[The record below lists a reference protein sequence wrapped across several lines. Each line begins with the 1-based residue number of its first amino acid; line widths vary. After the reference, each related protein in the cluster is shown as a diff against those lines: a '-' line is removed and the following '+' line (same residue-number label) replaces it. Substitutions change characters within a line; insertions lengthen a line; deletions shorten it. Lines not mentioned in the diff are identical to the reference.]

1 VFDFFGWDVGM
12 SGYALLVLFAGA
24 IVIGTIPQF
33 IGRST
38 YAPVEWAVTS
48 IAALVGGWLGSESV
62 GTFSTW
68 GWSFEGL
75 YIVPALI
82 GGVLLAAI
90 VDVTFR
96 LLTGGTYVHEP
107 RPV

>member
-1 VFDFFGWDVGM
+1 MFDLFGWDVGM
-12 SGYALLVLFAGA
+12 SGVALLLLFVGA

-38 YAPVEWAVTS
+38 AAPVEWALTS
-48 IAALVGGWLGSESV
+48 IAALVGGWLGSESL

-75 YIVPALI
+75 YILPALI
-82 GGVLLAAI
+82 GGVLFAGV
-90 VDVTFR
+90 VDVIFR
-96 LLTGGTYVHEP
+96 LMTGGTYVGEP